1 MRDILGSIGVSKSL
15 LRLAERQNA
24 KDRYTVYGGI
34 ALVLLI
40 FYVTYFFDTSVARF
54 NLI

>member
-1 MRDILGSIGVSKSL
+1 MQEMLGSIGMSRAL

-24 KDRYTVYGGI
+24 IDRYTVYGGI
-34 ALVLLI
+34 ALTLLI